1 MWWGTPGARMRKRN
15 RLDIHA
21 YKGHNEALS
30 VCNKI
35 TIRRELNHIKHLPN
49 LTNGI

>member
-1 MWWGTPGARMRKRN
+1 MRKRN

-21 YKGHNEALS
+21 HERHTEALS
-30 VCNKI
+30 FCNKI

-49 LTNGI
+49 LKN